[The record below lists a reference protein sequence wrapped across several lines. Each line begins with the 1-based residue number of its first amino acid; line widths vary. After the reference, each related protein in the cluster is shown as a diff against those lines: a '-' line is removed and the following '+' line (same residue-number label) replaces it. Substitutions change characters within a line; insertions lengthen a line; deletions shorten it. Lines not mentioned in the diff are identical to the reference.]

1 MTEPRTVK
9 NMYKYVA
16 ERMKER
22 LSNMSVVL
30 LNSLNQTEELK
41 SLVEETSLEIQKL
54 VAGIEEDFKIIHK
67 LEKKVEDHKQ

>member
-30 LNSLNQTEELK
+30 LNSLNQAEELK
-41 SLVEETSLEIQKL
+41 SLVEETSQEIQKL
-54 VAGIEEDFKIIHK
+54 VAGLEEDFKIIRK
-67 LEKKVEDHKQ
+67 LEKKVEEHKQ